1 MMYLCRSG
9 GPVLEHGPS
18 RRVLTL
24 IGDDALR
31 VLREADLHVSREP
44 RELTRLIHVLEC

>member
-1 MMYLCRSG
+1 MMYLRCGG
-9 GPVLEHGPS
+9 GPVLEHGPR

-24 IGDDALR
+24 VSNNALR

-44 RELTRLIHVLEC
+44 RELSRLIHVLEC